1 VDDDQLMSDARE
13 LARRFASGP
22 TRAYDLIKQAL
33 NASPS
38 NTLEQQLALEA
49 KLQREAG
56 RTEDFREGV
65 KAFFEKRAPR
75 YLGR

>member
-1 VDDDQLMSDARE
+1 MSEARE
-13 LARRFASGP
+13 LAQRLATGP
-22 TRAYDLIKQAL
+22 TRAYALIKQAL
-33 NASPS
+33 NASPA

-65 KAFFEKRAPR
+65 QAFLEKRSPR
-75 YLGR
+75 YQGR